1 MTHISLFSGVGGID
15 LACEWAGF
23 ETILQCEIDKY
34 AQKILKRHWPDV
46 PLIEDVRNVT
56 KERVIAILE
65 HAQCNGWDEAEG
77 GEGVGEPD
85 GTRRQGESAEKTTA
99 DYRQSEG
106 TGSLSRNAAQGTV
119 ANTASAR
126 GWSESG
132 DALHQRR
139 VASESRR
146 EGISENT
153 EGRTSIAIADNQSAD
168 TNGRA
173 EADERDSAI
182 TLLTGGFPCQP
193 VSVAGK
199 RRGKEDDRWLWPEM
213 LRVISEVRPSWVV
226 AENVAGIVRLGLDGV
241 LSDLEGAGY
250 ETQAFVIPAC
260 AVNAPHRRDRVFIVA
275 YCSSD
280 GDSTGLADSQRG
292 QEGNTGIIINSREDG
307 DRDNWAVEPDLRRVL
322 DELSKRLDESGLSVT
337 PCAIMASGL
346 IKEGYD
352 ATTEE
357 ARRGQEL
364 SVLRQEA
371 SEEEIQRS
379 LGIEPCLSSAE
390 VLRSDMHGKGISEGE
405 SNEVRLSQADNQIQ
419 ERLLRKVRQPQQFG
433 NTSYRRR
440 HDEQRT
446 GESADSMP
454 KLSRSMALGTWE
466 DSVEA
471 QELVLQDLRQ
481 ACTEIGYVPASLSE
495 IPKVWQSL
503 DNEEKDWV
511 AIRCST
517 RDPFCGEWPRTPRV
531 ATGIKHRVERLRC
544 LGNAVVPQQIY
555 PILKGIAAIEGGMKW
570 H

>member
-1 MTHISLFSGVGGID
+1 
-15 LACEWAGF
+15 
-23 ETILQCEIDKY
+23 
-34 AQKILKRHWPDV
+34 
-46 PLIEDVRNVT
+46 
-56 KERVIAILE
+56 
-65 HAQCNGWDEAEG
+65 
-77 GEGVGEPD
+77 
-85 GTRRQGESAEKTTA
+85 
-99 DYRQSEG
+99 
-106 TGSLSRNAAQGTV
+106 
-119 ANTASAR
+119 
-126 GWSESG
+126 
-132 DALHQRR
+132 
-139 VASESRR
+139 
-146 EGISENT
+146 
-153 EGRTSIAIADNQSAD
+153 
-168 TNGRA
+168 
-173 EADERDSAI
+173 
-182 TLLTGGFPCQP
+182 
-193 VSVAGK
+193 
-199 RRGKEDDRWLWPEM
+199 
-213 LRVISEVRPSWVV
+213 
-226 AENVAGIVRLGLDGV
+226 
-241 LSDLEGAGY
+241 
-250 ETQAFVIPAC
+250 
-260 AVNAPHRRDRVFIVA
+260 
-275 YCSSD
+275 
-280 GDSTGLADSQRG
+280 
-292 QEGNTGIIINSREDG
+292 
-307 DRDNWAVEPDLRRVL
+307 
-322 DELSKRLDESGLSVT
+322 
-337 PCAIMASGL
+337 MASGL

-481 ACTEIGYVPASLSE
+481 ACTESGYVPASLSE

>member
-1 MTHISLFSGVGGID
+1 MNLTHVSLFSGIGGID

-34 AQKILKRHWPDV
+34 AQKVLRKHWPDV

-56 KERVIAILE
+56 A
-65 HAQCNGWDEAEG
+65 G
-77 GEGVGEPD
+77 
-85 GTRRQGESAEKTTA
+85 
-99 DYRQSEG
+99 
-106 TGSLSRNAAQGTV
+106 
-119 ANTASAR
+119 
-126 GWSESG
+126 
-132 DALHQRR
+132 
-139 VASESRR
+139 
-146 EGISENT
+146 
-153 EGRTSIAIADNQSAD
+153 SIAESV
-168 TNGRA
+168 
-173 EADERDSAI
+173 

-199 RRGKEDDRWLWPEM
+199 RRGEKDNRWLWPQTLAVVSH
-213 LRVISEVRPSWVV
+213 LRPAWCVL
-226 AENVAGIVRLGLDGV
+226 ENVSGLLTLEDGLVFERL

-250 ETQAFVIPAC
+250 EAQTYLIPAC
-260 AVNAPHRRDRVFIVA
+260 AVNAPHRRDRVFVVA
-275 YCSSD
+275 HTKYSASPR
-280 GDSTGLADSQRG
+280 QRG
-292 QEGNTGIIINSREDG
+292 YGRQVRTKPESGGFNHSSEEW
-307 DRDNWAVEPDLRRVL
+307 WAVEPDLRRVL